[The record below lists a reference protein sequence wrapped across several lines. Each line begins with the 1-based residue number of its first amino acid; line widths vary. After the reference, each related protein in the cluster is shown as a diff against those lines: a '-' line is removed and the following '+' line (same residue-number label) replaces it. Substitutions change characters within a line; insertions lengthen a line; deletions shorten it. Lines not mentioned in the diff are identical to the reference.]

1 MRIIEPDF
9 NDFDEAVIKLNTYSG
24 DPDEWVIYEQNEDNV
39 YYPSFLRYGDR
50 VLDVGKKVTI
60 EVATNGFIIKQGNNT
75 SICENKWDLESI
87 IRDLTNKTVEK
98 ERPLTEEEIEELVT
112 MTLKINTHFAAQ
124 SKR

>member
-1 MRIIEPDF
+1 MKIIEPDF
-9 NDFDEAVIKLNTYSG
+9 NDFAEAVIKLNTYSG
-24 DPDEWVIYEQNEDNV
+24 DPDEWVVYEQNEDDV

-50 VLDVGKKVTI
+50 VLDVGKKLTI

-75 SICENKWDLESI
+75 SICESKWDLESR

-98 ERPLTEEEIEELVT
+98 ERDLTEDEIEELIT